1 MSGVGPSMTSP
12 VKTPAWAEA
21 GANSAMTRG
30 MRVRGFMRGTGSQP
44 GRSAG
49 VSGSVRTGRQR
60 VGRQTFG
67 SGLRA
72 PVIHGG
78 GPRRLVPPELASEG
92 GGDALGRAVVELA
105 RGQEAQPRAAQQDV
119 ADRCRLLAARGE
131 GRLGQEVG
139 QPGDDRLGELATGP

>member
-30 MRVRGFMRGTGSQP
+30 MRVRGLMRGTGSQP

-72 PVIHGG
+72 PALHRGGARGPAPHGG
-78 GPRRLVPPELASEG
+78 APRRLVPAELASEG
-92 GGDALGRAVVELA
+92 GGDALGGPVVELA
-105 RGQEAQPRAAQQDV
+105 CGQEAQPGAAQQDV
-119 ADRCRLLAARGE
+119 
-131 GRLGQEVG
+131 
-139 QPGDDRLGELATGP
+139 